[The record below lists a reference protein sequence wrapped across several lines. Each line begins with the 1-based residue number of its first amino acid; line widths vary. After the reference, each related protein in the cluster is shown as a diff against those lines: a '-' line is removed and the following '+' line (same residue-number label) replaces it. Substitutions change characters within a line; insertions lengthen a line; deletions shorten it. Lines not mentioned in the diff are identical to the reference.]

1 MTLICQKHLVLT
13 LKNCKPELSNVPTE
27 LFNMSLQESCFSDC
41 WKVSSVVLVF
51 RNIRERFP
59 TRKYHPISLFTVVS
73 KAFEKQTN

>member
-13 LKNCKPELSNVPTE
+13 LKNCKPNVPTE

-59 TRKYHPISLFTVVS
+59 TRKYHPISLLTVVS